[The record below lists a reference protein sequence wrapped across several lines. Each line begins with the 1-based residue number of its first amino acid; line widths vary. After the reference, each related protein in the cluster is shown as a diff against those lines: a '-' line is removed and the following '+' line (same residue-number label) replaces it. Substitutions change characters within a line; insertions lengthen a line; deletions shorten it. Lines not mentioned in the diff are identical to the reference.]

1 MRGTKLHKLGVL
13 EFKTKFVGDNLATG
27 KNGDIAEHLLA
38 AVAKAGGLN
47 SNAGKGAAELV
58 EDKCGKRL
66 SLNVLGYDKE
76 LFTRLNNLFKQGKQI
91 LNIRNFLV
99 SDKNER
105 VVKYG
110 FHLIGIGCHVWC
122 DVTAVKLHT
131 LNNVGICVGG
141 FGLLNGYNA
150 VGRDLIHRLGN
161 KLADIFVAR
170 RDCSNSGNIG
180 RAVYLF
186 GICLYSFD
194 SGVNGLFHALAK
206 YHRICAGCNVLH
218 TLVNK
223 RLSQNGCGSCTVAGD
238 IVGFGSNLFYKLG
251 SHILER
257 VIKLD
262 FFCDCNAV
270 VGNKRGAKIAVKYNV
285 SALRA

>member
-13 EFKTKFVGDNLATG
+13 EFKTKFVGDNLAAG
-27 KNGDIAEHLLA
+27 KNGYITEHFLA
-38 AVAKAGGLN
+38 AVAEARSLN
-47 SNAGKGAAELV
+47 SNAGKCSAELV
-58 EDKCGKRL
+58 EDKGGKRL
-66 SLNVLGYDKE
+66 SLDVLGYDKE
-76 LFTRLNNLFKQGKQI
+76 LLARLNNLFKQGKQI
-91 LNIRNFLV
+91 LNIGNLLV
-99 SDKNER
+99 GDKNER

-110 FHLIGIGCHVWC
+110 LHLIRIGCHVGR

-141 FGLLNGYNA
+141 FGFLNGYNA
-150 VGRDLIHRLGN
+150 VGGNLIHRLGN

-186 GICLYSFD
+186 GICLNSFD

-206 YHRICAGCNVLH
+206 YHRVCAGGNVLH

-238 IVGFGSNLFYKLG
+238 IVGFGGNLFYKLRT
-251 SHILER
+251 HILER
-257 VIKLD
+257 VVKLD
-262 FFCDCNAV
+262 FLCDCNAV
-270 VGNKRGAKIAVKYNV
+270 VGYKRRSEIAVKYNI